1 MSLTHFFRKS
11 AGPGF
16 DILVLICC
24 LTTSTDEEEDDDIVE
39 LSAGEVAWQKC
50 LDLIPNCFGKANIT
64 VESPPLDLLPFRS
77 WPKKSSYTINI
88 NKIGSSSRCL

>member
-1 MSLTHFFRKS
+1 M
-11 AGPGF
+11 
-16 DILVLICC
+16 ILLCILICC
-24 LTTSTDEEEDDDIVE
+24 LISSEEEGEDDDIVE